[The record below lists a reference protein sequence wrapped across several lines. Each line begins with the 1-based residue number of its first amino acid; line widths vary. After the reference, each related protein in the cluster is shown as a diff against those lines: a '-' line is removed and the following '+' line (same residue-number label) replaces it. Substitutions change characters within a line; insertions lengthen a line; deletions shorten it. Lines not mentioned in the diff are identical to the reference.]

1 MSNPNKSYFDK
12 YTDPVVREIDKVNI
26 YEFENGMDYELTI
39 SGKPINVD
47 TIKEA
52 QNKVLKNLKKD
63 PTFYT
68 NMLVNETIKMV
79 GEYGSGKKPGVRST
93 AKSAE
98 SVKKDGKMP
107 KASKQDAPFGG
118 KDEVKGKY
126 KSSGMEPAKKVPGS
140 LNESKQIKESFQSLE
155 KKLEKGGKSHKAA
168 AKIAG
173 KVANLKRM
181 GHGSGPTA
189 KQKARFDES
198 YGNEIDVFTLNPLVL
213 LHAIDNNKELI
224 EKVKKAVKDDVALK
238 TFINNKIKEEIK
250 KGRLNNKEKER
261 RTKVIHGMYRMVTGY
276 VNGQLL
282 IASIAGIFAFVAM
295 VIASSIFNVT
305 INAVA
310 LAFIVTLI
318 GLIPMI
324 GNILASVVVIVVCL
338 FVSLPLAITMGVYFL
353 IYQQVENATL
363 QPYIQSKYNELT
375 PLIVFIAALVGI
387 QIAGFLGALIAIPAA
402 GCIRIYLK
410 EYHGD
415 KLASRSSK

>member
-140 LNESKQIKESFQSLE
+140 LNEGL
-155 KKLEKGGKSHKAA
+155 
-168 AKIAG
+168 
-173 KVANLKRM
+173 
-181 GHGSGPTA
+181 
-189 KQKARFDES
+189 
-198 YGNEIDVFTLNPLVL
+198 DVHTLNPLAL
-213 LHAIDNNKELI
+213 LHAIDNNKEFI
-224 EKVKKAVKDDVALK
+224 EKVKKAVKDDTALK
-238 TFINNKIKEEIK
+238 NFINNKIEKEIE
-250 KGRLNNKEKER
+250 KGRLDDKEKEKLEQLQKDIR
-261 RTKVIHGMYRMVTGY
+261 DSGSIRESKGIPTEQLKKLKQLVSKLKEEGKKDLASALERLLNKGIDEGMDYVNSNYSTSVDPAYYGHGTMRSMESSRMKEDVNVKDSRTIRLTPTTKNQILTLVHELAAGY
-276 VNGQLL
+276 VAVKPGDTSKAKQLTQQ
-282 IASIAGIFAFVAM
+282 G
-295 VIASSIFNVT
+295 FNVT
-305 INAVA
+305 FDN
-310 LAFIVTLI
+310 
-318 GLIPMI
+318 
-324 GNILASVVVIVVCL
+324 
-338 FVSLPLAITMGVYFL
+338 
-353 IYQQVENATL
+353 
-363 QPYIQSKYNELT
+363 
-375 PLIVFIAALVGI
+375 
-387 QIAGFLGALIAIPAA
+387 QI
-402 GCIRIYLK
+402 K
-410 EYHGD
+410 
-415 KLASRSSK
+415 